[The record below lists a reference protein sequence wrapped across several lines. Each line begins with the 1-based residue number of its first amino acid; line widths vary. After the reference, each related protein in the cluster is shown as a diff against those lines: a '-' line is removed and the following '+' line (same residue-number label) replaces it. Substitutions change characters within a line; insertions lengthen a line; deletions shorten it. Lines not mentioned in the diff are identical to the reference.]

1 MTLNDV
7 FLRLSSIDEQATS
20 LLRDTGHFSGD
31 GLDTSVP
38 LLADGAEDAFLRNIA
53 EGLMDALL
61 GLHETLAYL
70 KKTLRGEYILGV
82 FPSDRYGY
90 WDEDGQPHVFSCGM
104 ALEARIC
111 DPFGQ
116 QRWVRARIGHNGYG
130 YFLWGFDYVPL
141 DGLLIRVRGEHA

>member
-7 FLRLSSIDEQATS
+7 FQRLSSIDKQAAS
-20 LLRDTGHFSGD
+20 LLHDTGFFSGD

-38 LLADGAEDAFLRNIA
+38 PLTDGAEDAFLRNIA

-61 GLHETLAYL
+61 GLHETLGYL
-70 KKTLRGEYILGV
+70 KKPFRGEYILGA
-82 FPSDRYGY
+82 FPNDRYGY

-104 ALEARIC
+104 ALEAKIC
-111 DPFGQ
+111 DCFGQ
-116 QRWVRARIGHNGYG
+116 QRWVRTRIEHNGCG

-141 DGLLIRVRGEHA
+141 DGLLIRVRGEYA